1 MPILRQADYDQKVL
15 ILDTDVNWGVAQKK
29 KAADENW
36 IVIESTP
43 CFEAFLLD
51 ILNIHYPGDS
61 QAQKKRFDKKCQG
74 AAHEVTVIK
83 KIYSQEV
90 LNDAASRMEN
100 LAKLI
105 DVIRY

>member
-1 MPILRQADYDQKVL
+1 MRRVEDYALFQND
-15 ILDTDVNWGVAQKK
+15 
-29 KAADENW
+29 
-36 IVIESTP
+36 IVT
-43 CFEAFLLD
+43 
-51 ILNIHYPGDS
+51 LNIHYPGDS

>member
-1 MPILRQADYDQKVL
+1 M
-15 ILDTDVNWGVAQKK
+15 DTDVNWGVAQKK

-61 QAQKKRFDKKCQG
+61 QAQKKRFDKKFHG

-90 LNDAASRMEN
+90 LNDAALRMEN

-105 DVIRY
+105 DVIGY